1 METSNFEPEPVED
14 LKTTDEREP
23 GEEPH
28 HAAHPGDLVREG
40 HPGAL
45 SDLLKSKNNKNNEY
59 RRIIR
64 YLIALLKE
72 NYHHH
77 NLVDTQQRK
86 TTISRK

>member
-1 METSNFEPEPVED
+1 METSNLEPEPVED

-45 SDLLKSKNNKNNEY
+45 SDLL
-59 RRIIR
+59 R
-64 YLIALLKE
+64 KE
-72 NYHHH
+72 
-77 NLVDTQQRK
+77 
-86 TTISRK
+86 